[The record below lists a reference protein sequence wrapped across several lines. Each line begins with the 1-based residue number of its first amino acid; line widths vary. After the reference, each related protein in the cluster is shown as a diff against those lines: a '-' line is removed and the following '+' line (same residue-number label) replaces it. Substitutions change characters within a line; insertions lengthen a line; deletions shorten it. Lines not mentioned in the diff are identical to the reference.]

1 MQLFELVSPRLFR
14 PLAGPN
20 RAFYAELLLLLWEEC
35 RHTADYSI
43 SRAEA
48 VWRAE
53 DYFAALAKPLALDAD
68 GAGDEDEQPTRDPH
82 TLAVGFLLRLRRTG
96 WLEEQ
101 PGSYEGEASLAFV
114 PEVTPLLE
122 ALEEI
127 LNPRVVT
134 YTGKLYKAWQLL
146 GSIGQEK
153 SPYENV
159 LREVDADLDALNR
172 SLRALNASIGHYIDR
187 LTRNRTPQ
195 EVLELFDQYEEKVVA
210 AAYHR
215 FKTSDNLFNY
225 RAYLEEELDD
235 CEENYLPQL
244 AFDYARVERCA
255 PNEATPAVRALIQK
269 QRDALEEMSL
279 LMREIDASHI
289 RYRKRAVQRAQFL
302 LLSDRSS
309 QGSVTALLR
318 RYAED
323 IRTPEQL
330 FEPDDGPVAKR
341 LHLYPAAVFG
351 EKFLYPPAAQRT
363 AEPLAPVRTEVFDPE
378 QLKKEQQLLLDY
390 ARLAVTEENV
400 ALLARQALAARPQ
413 VNAALLADEYP
424 NDCARII
431 GLHTYSQS
439 PHRDYDI
446 QLTAGRK
453 NMATINMLEETANY
467 LLNHCFVLG
476 GVEDQRAKYLYVQ
489 DHLDEVRAVFAPL
502 GYSVLLYP
510 APLQAAALV
519 NGHEGSQARLLKYES
534 ILLLV
539 LRLLYLQK
547 RESLAANADE
557 VLVTVEEVQTELQKM
572 NLPRRLDQ
580 KTLEN
585 LMRTLR
591 RYNLARPV
599 GRLSGLDSR
608 IEVFPT
614 VLLALPD
621 ADLADAAAESGR
633 TRTELG
639 LYERPEEAGEGEE

>member
-400 ALLARQALAARPQ
+400 ALLARQALASRPQ

-424 NDCARII
+424 NDFARII

-446 QLTAGRK
+446 QLTGNWVERGGFRFEDFVLTRRREEENGNELPAEPLLRAGRRGGSAGK
-453 NMATINMLEETANY
+453 ISLRAGPSGRGARCVRPAGLFCIAVPGTPAGGGFGQRPRGQSGPAAEIREHPAFGIAAFVPAKAREPCGQCRRGAGDGGRGADRTA
-467 LLNHCFVLG
+467 
-476 GVEDQRAKYLYVQ
+476 ED
-489 DHLDEVRAVFAPL
+489 ESAPPS
-502 GYSVLLYP
+502 GPENAGKPHAHP
-510 APLQAAALV
+510 APVQSGAAC
-519 NGHEGSQARLLKYES
+519 G
-534 ILLLV
+534 
-539 LRLLYLQK
+539 
-547 RESLAANADE
+547 AAF
-557 VLVTVEEVQTELQKM
+557 
-572 NLPRRLDQ
+572 R
-580 KTLEN
+580 
-585 LMRTLR
+585 
-591 RYNLARPV
+591 
-599 GRLSGLDSR
+599 
-608 IEVFPT
+608 
-614 VLLALPD
+614 
-621 ADLADAAAESGR
+621 
-633 TRTELG
+633 
-639 LYERPEEAGEGEE
+639 AGQPH